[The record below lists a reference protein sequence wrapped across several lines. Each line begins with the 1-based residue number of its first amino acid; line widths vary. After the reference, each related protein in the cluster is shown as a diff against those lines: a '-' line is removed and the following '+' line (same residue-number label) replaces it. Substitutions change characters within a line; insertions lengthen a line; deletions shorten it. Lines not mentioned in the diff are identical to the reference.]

1 MPYKDLEKRKLK
13 HREYSKKYYEANKSK
28 VIQKSKTRRKS
39 MRTQWMEYKKTL
51 SCIKCGLSHPAI
63 IDFHH
68 VNPTKEDRKLF
79 EILRCDNFAAALEEI
94 KKCVP
99 LCANCHRIHHHDER
113 IAKKLARKKK
123 PPLLAGAKSPKCL
136 IY

>member
-13 HREYSKKYYEANKSK
+13 HRESSKKYYEANKNE

-68 VNPTKEDRKLF
+68 VNPTAGDRKLF
-79 EILRCDNFAAALEEI
+79 EILRCDNFTAALEEI

-123 PPLLAGAKSPKCL
+123 NTK
-136 IY
+136 